1 MINGAIMKYG
11 DWHVGFMDVDSSFVQ
26 EQAKDSRVFNTA
38 TFENIGYAA
47 LDGGKNPD
55 KPYLF
60 IAGFHQA
67 TFDALPVR
75 LISGRLPEN
84 SSEILVPSHVSANAG
99 VKISEGDT
107 LTLAAGTRQAGEETL
122 DQHDPYRAGEEV
134 LVPANGENLYSCRH
148 LPEAC
153 I

>member
-1 MINGAIMKYG
+1 MNIFNKVALQGLRKNRTRTLVTILGVALSAALITAVATFAVSLQTYMINGAIMKYG

-75 LISGRLPEN
+75 LI
-84 SSEILVPSHVSANAG
+84 
-99 VKISEGDT
+99 
-107 LTLAAGTRQAGEETL
+107 
-122 DQHDPYRAGEEV
+122 
-134 LVPANGENLYSCRH
+134 
-148 LPEAC
+148 
-153 I
+153 